1 MKKFRLFA
9 MVCVLVLAMGAL
21 TACSSNSG
29 ETKAPE
35 TESVTATNADTDAAD
50 TTEAAEDTD
59 AADTTEAAA
68 DTNAEDTT
76 EAAEDTDAS
85 ETTAE

>member
-35 TESVTATNADTDAAD
+35 TESVVTTDAAADTDAAD

-68 DTNAEDTT
+68 DTD
-76 EAAEDTDAS
+76 AAD
-85 ETTAE
+85 TAE

>member
-35 TESVTATNADTDAAD
+35 TESVVTTDAAAD

-68 DTNAEDTT
+68 DTDAADTT
-76 EAAEDTDAS
+76 EATENTEAS